1 MARRTM
7 LKLTGAMTFT
17 DPAVTVQFFEGR
29 YHMSR
34 SVAAVLLVTLA
45 VSLAPLV
52 AAADP
57 ISFKVLYT
65 SRASFKTDAPLET
78 IVGTTSGEAVS
89 GSVTVDPARPQGATG
104 SVRVDLTT
112 LKTGIDKRD
121 ADMRSKSY
129 LDTEVEANKFAV
141 FELKGVEVAGALEP
155 GREAPARLR
164 GVLTIKGKPVETVA
178 DARVTYQKLTLEQ
191 LESLRRFG
199 FTSDMIRIKA
209 TFRTAF
215 TDHGMQVPQLLFLKL
230 SNDMQLEAELTLV
243 RQ

>member
-1 MARRTM
+1 
-7 LKLTGAMTFT
+7 
-17 DPAVTVQFFEGR
+17 
-29 YHMSR
+29 MSR
-34 SVAAVLLVTLA
+34 SVAAVLLVMLV

-57 ISFKVLYT
+57 IPFKVLYT

-78 IVGTTSGEAVS
+78 IVGTTSGEAIT

-178 DARVTYQKLTLEQ
+178 DARVTYQKLTSEQ

-199 FTSDMIRIKA
+199 FTSDMIRVKA
-209 TFRTAF
+209 TFKTAF
-215 TDHGMQVPQLLFLKL
+215 TNHGMQVPHLLFLKV
-230 SNDMQLEAELTLV
+230 SNDIQLEAELTLV